1 MNIKNVVKNWAT
13 TKKDI
18 YTYSAKYMLPDSIK
32 GQDIAP
38 NHWFTNK
45 DLENITYRTINY
57 WDEKGYLTG
66 VQNEGNKWRKF
77 DFIQLIWIHLLDK
90 CRQLGISL
98 ESVIPVIFQSYGYI
112 PKSEEI
118 KDAAVLNT
126 LSTEEKTLYKE
137 MIGAHSNFQNIFRF
151 WATRAIFLK
160 LPISIRYYSDGTCC
174 TMLGNEKVMGNT
186 SDHAVDMLS
195 YISISLNEL
204 IKEFIEHQ
212 PINILAST
220 EIVSKDEL
228 EIIKHLRNGDL
239 SEATIHL
246 KDGEPRMLHLT
257 TPVRD
262 VELEKRMYE
271 YLTSPYE
278 KLEIKTNGTAAYGTI
293 TKTIK
298 LR

>member
-1 MNIKNVVKNWAT
+1 MNIKQVIDSWAK

-18 YTYSAKYMLPDSIK
+18 YRYSANYILPSGIK
-32 GQDIAP
+32 GQDITP

-45 DLENITYRTINY
+45 DLTNISYRTINY

-66 VQNEGNKWRKF
+66 VQNEGSKWRKF
-77 DFIQLIWIHLLDK
+77 DFVQLIWVQLLDK

-98 ESVIPVIFQSYGYI
+98 ESVIPVIFKSYGYI

-126 LSTEEKTLYKE
+126 LSTEERTLYKG

-174 TMLGNEKVMGNT
+174 TMVGKEKAIGNT
-186 SDHAVDMLS
+186 SDYAVDMLS

-204 IKEFIEHQ
+204 IRDFIEHQ
-212 PINILAST
+212 PLNILAST
-220 EIVSKDEL
+220 EVVTKEEL
-228 EIIKHLRNGDL
+228 EIIKHLRNGGL
-239 SEATIHL
+239 SEVTIHL
-246 KDGEPRMLHLT
+246 KDGQPKTLHLT
-257 TPVRD
+257 TPLRD
-262 VELEKRMYE
+262 VELAKRMYE
-271 YLTSPYE
+271 YITSPYE
-278 KLEIKTNGTAAYGTI
+278 KLEIRTNGGTTYGTI

-298 LR
+298 LK

>member
-1 MNIKNVVKNWAT
+1 MDIKNVVKNWAT
-13 TKKDI
+13 TKKSI
-18 YTYSAKYMLPDSIK
+18 YTYSARYILPNDIK

-38 NHWFTNK
+38 NHWFTKK

-66 VQNEGNKWRKF
+66 VQNEGSKWRKF

-98 ESVIPVIFQSYGYI
+98 DSVIPVIFQSYGYI
-112 PKSEEI
+112 PESEEI

-126 LSTEEKTLYKE
+126 LSKEEKTLYKE
-137 MIGAHSNFQNIFRF
+137 MIGAYSNFQDIFRF

-160 LPISIRYYSDGTCC
+160 LPISIRCYSDGTCC
-174 TMLGNEKVMGNT
+174 TMLGKEKAMGNT
-186 SDHAVDMLS
+186 SDYAIDSLS

-246 KDGEPRMLHLT
+246 KDGQPQTLDLT
-257 TPVRD
+257 TPIKG
-262 VELEKRMYE
+262 VELAKKMYE
-271 YLTSPYE
+271 YITSPYE
-278 KLEIKTNGTAAYGTI
+278 KLEVKRNGDTAYGTI
-293 TKTIK
+293 TKKIK
-298 LR
+298 LK